1 MTAAGEGAPAPVRRI
16 DYPAL
21 DGLRCYAA
29 LLVFMV
35 HLFGAILTE
44 YFRVPADQISVQS
57 PVSGIATM
65 TFLADGH
72 HGVDVFFLM
81 SGFLMARIAA
91 PGMNWFGFVKRRWL
105 RIYPAFLAS
114 LLLSTAMLVGLYG
127 WPFQL
132 RDFLLNLVFFNSLP
146 DHGILPY
153 NHVTWSLGYE
163 FAFYLMVPL
172 LAMWRAPWMRATA
185 AALLMVA
192 ASTLLSGPPIRMAG
206 LFAGFLLGCA
216 SDAALRNVATRVPVL
231 VAVAAYCALVWA
243 KALVPLHFLMF
254 NRLLLPVAALL
265 IVCIVFG
272 DNVFTRFFSSRPMRA
287 LGRWSYSIYLLHPM
301 AIALVIYQLLPAT
314 GQQQRPFI
322 AVPLVCLAAAGLTV
336 AAAALWYR
344 LFEAPYF
351 RTRGRGRVVPAAPPV
366 PDGNQVPA
374 R

>member
-1 MTAAGEGAPAPVRRI
+1 MSAGAVGGARATRI

-29 LLVFMV
+29 LLVVMV

-44 YFRVPADQISVQS
+44 YFRVPADQISVNS

-72 HGVDVFFLM
+72 HGVDMFFM
-81 SGFLMARIAA
+81 ISGFLMARIAT
-91 PGMNWFGFVKRRWL
+91 PGMRWTQFVKRRWL

-114 LLLSTAMLVGLYG
+114 LLLSTALLVGLYD

-132 RDFLLNLVFFNSLP
+132 RDFLLNLVFYNSVP
-146 DHGILPY
+146 NHGILPY

-163 FAFYLMVPL
+163 FAFYLVVPL
-172 LAMWRAPWMRATA
+172 LAMWRAPRTRALIA
-185 AALLMVA
+185 AVA
-192 ASTLLSGPPIRMAG
+192 VVAITTLVYGPLVRTSG

-216 SDAALRNVATRVPVL
+216 SDASLRTVARRVHVL

-243 KALVPLHFLMF
+243 KSLVPLDFLTF
-254 NRLLLPVAALL
+254 HRLLLPVVALL
-265 IVCIVFG
+265 LVCVVFG
-272 DNVFTRFFSSRPMRA
+272 DNPITRFFSSRPMRA

-301 AIALVIYQLLPAT
+301 AIALVVYQLLPLS

-322 AVPLVCLAAAGLTV
+322 AVPLICVATLALTV
-336 AAAALWYR
+336 AAAAVWYR

-351 RTRGRGRVVPAAPPV
+351 RSRSGRGPRTAKVDAP
-366 PDGNQVPA
+366 GA
-374 R
+374 REAIAR